1 MYLLQVHNAK
11 IVKDFKYLI
20 IMLVLVSA
28 PLELLKPSIIHAL
41 IVGLVDN
48 IMELPVGQYLDSNSG
63 VCVCPP
69 TLNWNGQSCIPCFS
83 GRVWDA
89 SSKSC

>member
-28 PLELLKPSIIHAL
+28 PLELLKLSIIHAL
-41 IVGLVDN
+41 IVDLVDN
-48 IMELPVGQYLDSNSG
+48 IMELP
-63 VCVCPP
+63 
-69 TLNWNGQSCIPCFS
+69 
-83 GRVWDA
+83 A
-89 SSKSC
+89 